1 MVLLVAAT
9 EPELCGLDGVV
20 CGVGPVE
27 AAARTA
33 EALVERQPPGVLHI
47 GLAGARDLD
56 PLAVVLGSEA
66 IYCDTDSALVPSRA
80 LPDERLLAA
89 ARHALPDALVMP
101 IGTSARVGGTTG
113 CRVEA
118 MEGFAVLRA
127 AAIAG
132 VPALEARIVSNAID
146 EPDRAKW
153 RFDDSLAAL
162 ADVLPR
168 LLAALSQKSV

>member
-101 IGTSARVGGTTG
+101 IGS
-113 CRVEA
+113 
-118 MEGFAVLRA
+118 
-127 AAIAG
+127 